1 MKRLTYTMMAFL
13 LLMVLASCRQS
24 QADRYQRYLEEKN
37 DTTFEYI
44 EQPADSVAE
53 VVEADASAE
62 EAGADWADDD
72 GLVAV
77 PDIPKERA
85 INMNA
90 DDYETKK
97 VMTGR

>member
-24 QADRYQRYLEEKN
+24 QADRYQRYPEEKN
-37 DTTFEYI
+37 DTTFEFI
-44 EQPADSVAE
+44 EQPADSV
-53 VVEADASAE
+53 VEAEAEASAE
-62 EAGADWADDD
+62 GAGWADDD

>member
-1 MKRLTYTMMAFL
+1 MKKLNFLAVGL
-13 LLMVLASCRQS
+13 LLLIVLGGCRRSESERFQQNMENLTDS
-24 QADRYQRYLEEKN
+24 A
-37 DTTFEYI
+37 FEFI
-44 EQPADSVAE
+44 EQPADSV
-53 VVEADASAE
+53 VEAEAEASAE
-62 EAGADWADDD
+62 GAGWADDD

>member
-37 DTTFEYI
+37 DTTFEFI
-44 EQPADSVAE
+44 EQPADSV
-53 VVEADASAE
+53 VEAEAEASAE
-62 EAGADWADDD
+62 GAGWADDD

-77 PDIPKERA
+77 PDIPKERSV
-85 INMNA
+85 NMNA

-97 VMTGR
+97 VMSGK

>member
-24 QADRYQRYLEEKN
+24 QADKYQRYLEEKN
-37 DTTFEYI
+37 DTTFEFI
-44 EQPADSVAE
+44 EQPADSV
-53 VVEADASAE
+53 VEAEAEASAE
-62 EAGADWADDD
+62 GAGWADDD

>member
-24 QADRYQRYLEEKN
+24 QADRSQRYLEEKN
-37 DTTFEYI
+37 DTTFEFI
-44 EQPADSVAE
+44 EQPADSV
-53 VVEADASAE
+53 VEAEAEASAE
-62 EAGADWADDD
+62 GAGWADDD

>member
-37 DTTFEYI
+37 DTTFEFI
-44 EQPADSVAE
+44 EQPADSV
-53 VVEADASAE
+53 VEAEAEASAE
-62 EAGADWADDD
+62 GAGWADDD

>member
-1 MKRLTYTMMAFL
+1 MKRLTYKMMAFL

-37 DTTFEYI
+37 DTTFEFI
-44 EQPADSVAE
+44 EQPADSV
-53 VVEADASAE
+53 VEAEAEASAE
-62 EAGADWADDD
+62 GAGWADDD

>member
-37 DTTFEYI
+37 DTTFEFI
-44 EQPADSVAE
+44 EQPADSV
-53 VVEADASAE
+53 VEAEAEASAE
-62 EAGADWADDD
+62 GGDWADDD

-77 PDIPKERA
+77 PDIPKERD

>member
-13 LLMVLASCRQS
+13 LLTVLSGCRQS

-37 DTTFEYI
+37 DTTFEFI
-44 EQPADSVAE
+44 EQPADSV
-53 VVEADASAE
+53 VEAEAEASAD
-62 EAGADWADDD
+62 GGDWADDD
-72 GLVAV
+72 GLIAV

-85 INMNA
+85 VNMNA

-97 VMTGR
+97 VMSGK

>member
-1 MKRLTYTMMAFL
+1 MMAFL

-37 DTTFEYI
+37 DTTFEFI
-44 EQPADSVAE
+44 EQPADSV
-53 VVEADASAE
+53 VEAEAEASAE
-62 EAGADWADDD
+62 GAGWADDD

>member
-1 MKRLTYTMMAFL
+1 MKRLTYTMMVFL
-13 LLMVLASCRQS
+13 LLSVLSGCRQS
-24 QADRYQRYLEEKN
+24 QADKYQRYLEERN

-44 EQPADSVAE
+44 EQSRDSVIDEDAAA
-53 VVEADASAE
+53 VEAIT
-62 EAGADWADDD
+62 DDD

-85 INMNA
+85 VNMHA

-97 VMTGR
+97 LMSGK

>member
-13 LLMVLASCRQS
+13 LLMVLSSCRQS

-37 DTTFEYI
+37 DTTFEFI
-44 EQPADSVAE
+44 EQPADSV
-53 VVEADASAE
+53 VEAEAEASAE
-62 EAGADWADDD
+62 GAGWADDD